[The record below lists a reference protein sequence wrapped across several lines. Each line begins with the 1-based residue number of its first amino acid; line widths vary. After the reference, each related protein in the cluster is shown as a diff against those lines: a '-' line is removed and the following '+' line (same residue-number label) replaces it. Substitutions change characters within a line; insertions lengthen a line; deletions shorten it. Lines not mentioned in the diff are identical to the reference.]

1 MGIIKKTISDSPRTG
16 SDVPQSL
23 SSSGSTRRM
32 KFTFSIA
39 IFALALTGCTSNA
52 SSEQQSDEGPT
63 EKIVSVAPNCESA
76 LQRFSLHDSEENP
89 GSAAWYV
96 SEAEA
101 TLTACRSADWI
112 AWVDANRSIHST
124 FEDYLYYSDTAPIMA
139 DGNPERFLE
148 ELCAN
153 YLEDN
158 GTSALACS

>member
-1 MGIIKKTISDSPRTG
+1 
-16 SDVPQSL
+16 
-23 SSSGSTRRM
+23 M

-52 SSEQQSDEGPT
+52 SSEQQSDEAPT

-124 FEDYLYYSDTAPIMA
+124 FEDYLYYSDTAPITA
-139 DGNPERFLE
+139 SGNPERFLE